1 MSIGMAE
8 SMQVYVILA
17 YTMNLLRALKDGLA
31 DTNGDGYIT
40 AGELGLYLK
49 EKVTIDSENQQT
61 PQSRRLTSH
70 EGEFIF
76 FSD

>member
-1 MSIGMAE
+1 
-8 SMQVYVILA
+8 
-17 YTMNLLRALKDGLA
+17 MNLLRALKDGLA
-31 DTNGDGYIT
+31 DANGDGYIT
-40 AGELGLYLK
+40 AGELGLYLN

-76 FSD
+76 FIH